1 MRHPV
6 LCNPSVSSPR
16 GCNLLG
22 FIYADVCVTCA
33 LLDLLFQKAVGVL
46 EVKDM
51 TTGEVMDIASCWNRF
66 RHEQVRV
73 YRRTVWCRCS
83 VTGNAGDGSY
93 RVDDVA
99 CHPPFLSQANFSS
112 NYAVY
117 HHLRACG
124 WVPKAGIKF
133 GVEFLAYRLVL
144 HVR

>member
-1 MRHPV
+1 MHPAGIG
-6 LCNPSVSSPR
+6 SGTSRYVSTD
-16 GCNLLG
+16 G
-22 FIYADVCVTCA
+22 
-33 LLDLLFQKAVGVL
+33 LFGV
-46 EVKDM
+46 V
-51 TTGEVMDIASCWNRF
+51 AA
-66 RHEQVRV
+66 
-73 YRRTVWCRCS
+73 WCRCS